1 MAKRFFGK
9 VDKKTK
15 MTFVDMKGKVGDTEY
30 TLTFNEDRKDFT
42 LRKAGELVIRDV
54 LLRGCMNRAEKHG
67 VKWDE
72 VNKAKW
78 EVVK

>member
-54 LLRGCMNRAEKHG
+54 LLSGCRNRAEKHG

-72 VNKAKW
+72 VNKVKW